1 MNIDVFATDEK
12 AEIEGIWKEL
22 GSGAAIKVAR
32 DGNPAY
38 AIMLRKETVKHSGI
52 NWTED
57 LSEKETSDIFNK
69 IRAHTILLDWRGIEE
84 VKDVLVPYS
93 SEKAFEWLVKYKE
106 FRKIVISVSLNF
118 DNYRAKQEKE
128 VKANIK
134 K

>member
-1 MNIDVFATDEK
+1 MNIGIFETDEK

-22 GSGAAIKVAR
+22 GSGAAIRVAR

-38 AIMLRKETVKHSGI
+38 AAMLRKETAKHSGI
-52 NWTED
+52 NWIED
-57 LSEKETSDIFNK
+57 LSDEETSDIFNK

-84 VKDVLVPYS
+84 VKGVFVPYS
-93 SEKAFEWLVKYKE
+93 IEKAFDWLVKYKE

-128 VKANIK
+128 VKDNIK